1 MASSKK
7 QLNKPIPTQDDH
19 PVSTGDTVVPSGDD
33 LLTTRELMAFLN
45 LSRTKVWELVQ
56 QEQMPAFKL
65 GGDYRYRR
73 SEIVTWL
80 ERYRVNQ

>member
-7 QLNKPIPTQDDH
+7 QINKPIPTQDNH
-19 PVSTGDTVVPSGDD
+19 AVSTGNTVAPSCDD
-33 LLTTRELMAFLN
+33 LFTTRELMAFLN
-45 LSRTKVWELVQ
+45 PSRTKVWELVQ